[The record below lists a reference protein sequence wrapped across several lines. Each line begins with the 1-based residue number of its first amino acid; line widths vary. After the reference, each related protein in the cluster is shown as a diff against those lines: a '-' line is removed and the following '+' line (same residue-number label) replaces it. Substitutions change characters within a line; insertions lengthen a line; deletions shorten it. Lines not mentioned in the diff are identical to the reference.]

1 MPSYE
6 YDCMPCAKRYIKNRS
21 MHEPDPGYTC
31 EECSNALVRVYSNI
45 GVQFNGKGF
54 YTTDYG
60 KK

>member
-6 YDCMPCAKRYIKNRS
+6 YDCMSCAERYTKTRS
-21 MHEPDPGYTC
+21 ISEDDPGYSC
-31 EECSNALVRVYSNI
+31 DNCGKQLVRVYSKI